1 MLWVTI
7 FRGDGG
13 RLTFDMSGGCKRAKH
28 AGRRPLDGRVRR
40 RIHLDSLGL
49 NREELQAIVVEIE
62 DRHGSDIRAEIIV
75 RWLRHSDAALF
86 ELFVQ
91 SIDARDIEVNQSTD
105 LTVSGVFCEEDFH
118 SFAFNRRKNGEARL
132 EPVRPLLTEAEG
144 FVEGLAAS
152 VRRNTKRWYDS
163 LHDNSPCDA

>member
-1 MLWVTI
+1 ME
-7 FRGDGG
+7 G
-13 RLTFDMSGGCKRAKH
+13 
-28 AGRRPLDGRVRR
+28 
-40 RIHLDSLGL
+40 LGVGSTL
-49 NREELQAIVVEIE
+49 VYLGIDREELQAIVIGIE
-62 DRHGSDIRAEIIV
+62 DRHDSYVRAEIIV

-91 SIDARDIEVNQSTD
+91 NVDARDIEVNQSTE
-105 LTVSGVFCEEDFH
+105 LTVSSVFREENFH
-118 SFAFNRRKNGEARL
+118 SFASNGRKSGKARL
-132 EPVRPLLTEAEG
+132 ELVRPLLTEAEG